1 MLKGPP
7 SEYDQI
13 FHLNFIIITVIFKK
27 LKILWIDELRRNTFF
42 PLKINFLN
50 K

>member
-13 FHLNFIIITVIFKK
+13 FHLNFIIITVILKK
-27 LKILWIDELRRNTFF
+27 LKILLIEELRRKTFF
-42 PLKINFLN
+42 SLENQFFK
-50 K
+50 

>member
-13 FHLNFIIITVIFKK
+13 FHLNFIIITVILKK
-27 LKILWIDELRRNTFF
+27 LKILLIEEIRRKTFF
-42 PLKINFLN
+42 P
-50 K
+50 